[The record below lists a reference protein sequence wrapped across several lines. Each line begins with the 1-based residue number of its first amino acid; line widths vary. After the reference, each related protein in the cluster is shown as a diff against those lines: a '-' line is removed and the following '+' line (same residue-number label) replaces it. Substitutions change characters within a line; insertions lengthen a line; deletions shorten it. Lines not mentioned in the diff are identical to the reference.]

1 MTCLNYIQTLLYILY
16 MVNIN
21 NLSKQEK
28 QDLLSQLLND
38 PDTLEISEAEF
49 QDRIMRVIKRLY
61 DAVEGYLKEIDKLH
75 SDERKNIW
83 HIVEQTWK
91 ASGRAEVCARIKTIL
106 NEIIEEPLLTEEGY
120 EVLQTIKKKKNQI
133 VNNELSNYFRGRRQ
147 DYQKL
152 FRFEGKCAD
161 ALENEWSYAFLLGLN
176 CKDKISEERL
186 KKIRD
191 NEKNI
196 EQELLYGS
204 YDKNRIIKDV
214 LYDTYNNDKKYLE
227 QIMSILPKE
236 DNPHYDEIMN
246 FLNTYNKDEN

>member
-1 MTCLNYIQTLLYILY
+1 

-38 PDTLEISEAEF
+38 SDTLSISEAEF
-49 QDRIMRVIKRLY
+49 QDRIMRVVKRLY
-61 DAVEGYLKEIDKLH
+61 DAIEEYLKEIDKLH

-83 HIVEQTWK
+83 HTVEQTWK
-91 ASGRAEVCARIKTIL
+91 ASGRAEVCSRIKTIL
-106 NEIIEEPLLTEEGY
+106 NEIIECPSLTEEGY
-120 EVLQTIKKKKNQI
+120 EVLKLIKKRKNDI

-147 DYQKL
+147 DYQRL
-152 FRFEGKCAD
+152 FKFEGKCAD
-161 ALENEWSYAFLLGLN
+161 TLENEWTNAFLLGLN
-176 CKDKISEERL
+176 CKDRISEERL
-186 KKIRD
+186 NEIRD

-196 EQELLYGS
+196 EQELLCGS
-204 YDKNRIIKDV
+204 YDKNRIIKDA

-227 QIMSILPKE
+227 QIMSILPSE

-246 FLNTYNKDEN
+246 FLTTYKR